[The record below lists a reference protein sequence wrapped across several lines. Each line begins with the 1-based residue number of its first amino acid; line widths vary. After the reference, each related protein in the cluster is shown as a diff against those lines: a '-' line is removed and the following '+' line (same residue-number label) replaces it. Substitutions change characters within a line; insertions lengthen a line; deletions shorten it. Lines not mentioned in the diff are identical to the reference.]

1 VAIVPCV
8 IPPIVKFARG
18 VPELGDVVP
27 GVVEPKFQTTSAAW
41 TPDEKPIPTQT
52 NATQIEIHLF
62 FPEQP
67 IQKNRFLYNPTLIVS
82 ICSSIS

>member
-1 VAIVPCV
+1 MAIVPCV

-18 VPELGDVVP
+18 VPEVGDVVP

-52 NATQIEIHLF
+52 IAIQTEIQLCF
-62 FPEQP
+62 LALPLP
-67 IQKNRFLYNPTLIVS
+67 KSRFLYSPCLI
-82 ICSSIS
+82 